1 MGITVNRKQIFFKPK
16 MDRVLARRFVLSMD
30 RSKKIVG
37 RVLAMSAE
45 QKSNLVTQILRNY
58 ARRHRSILRV
68 LDRNFDYVEPVLK
81 ELKIDKQSLT
91 DVDKMLI
98 GSYFTMEYSIE
109 AAAYFNPSIILSP
122 DQSQIHEG
130 EKRIIMS
137 FRAVGEGHLSSIV
150 FRSAII
156 DKDLNIHLDEVG
168 GLLDKPKH
176 IKNHR
181 YKREEF
187 LEKLVELHK
196 PENGIM
202 EVIQNKLTETFT
214 YDELQRFVRE
224 MIEDHDLTHD
234 DEILMQQMLWIA
246 SSHYEISYSLDTSIS
261 ERVIFPISDTEKNG
275 IEDARFVRYVN
286 EKGKVTY
293 YATYTAYDGHSI
305 LPKLLSTKDFVNF
318 KVQPINGKIANKGAA
333 LFPRKINGK
342 YAMLCRIDG
351 ENSYITFSTSLTN
364 WHEEIILVAE
374 PEYPWE
380 YIQVGNCGSPLET
393 EAGWLVITHSVGP
406 MREYSLS
413 AILLDLNDPT
423 KVIGKLTRPLLFAN
437 EEERNGYVPNVLYS
451 CGQMIHN
458 NQLILPYAYSDQEST
473 YATICLNE
481 LLAALQ
487 DSEQEM
493 PPSSNSKK
501 EPAKNN

>member
-16 MDRVLARRFVLSMD
+16 MDRVLARRFVLSID

-91 DVDKMLI
+91 DVDKLLI

-187 LEKLVELHK
+187 WR
-196 PENGIM
+196 N
-202 EVIQNKLTETFT
+202 
-214 YDELQRFVRE
+214 
-224 MIEDHDLTHD
+224 
-234 DEILMQQMLWIA
+234 W
-246 SSHYEISYSLDTSIS
+246 SSSIS
-261 ERVIFPISDTEKNG
+261 R
-275 IEDARFVRYVN
+275 RM
-286 EKGKVTY
+286 
-293 YATYTAYDGHSI
+293 
-305 LPKLLSTKDFVNF
+305 
-318 KVQPINGKIANKGAA
+318 A
-333 LFPRKINGK
+333 LWK
-342 YAMLCRIDG
+342 
-351 ENSYITFSTSLTN
+351 SYKTSLQKLSLTMS
-364 WHEEIILVAE
+364 
-374 PEYPWE
+374 
-380 YIQVGNCGSPLET
+380 C
-393 EAGWLVITHSVGP
+393 SVLCV
-406 MREYSLS
+406 R
-413 AILLDLNDPT
+413 
-423 KVIGKLTRPLLFAN
+423 
-437 EEERNGYVPNVLYS
+437 
-451 CGQMIHN
+451 
-458 NQLILPYAYSDQEST
+458 
-473 YATICLNE
+473 
-481 LLAALQ
+481 
-487 DSEQEM
+487 
-493 PPSSNSKK
+493 
-501 EPAKNN
+501 